1 MSQFEKDAAL
11 DRIRL
16 EGLSF
21 HCVIGINDWERVAKQ
36 VIELDIT
43 LYADLSSAAESDDI
57 SDTVNYRTI
66 SQKVRDFVEGS
77 SFGLVERL
85 ADGVARICLEDEK
98 VRRVDVSLRKPGAL
112 RLGRSVGLDITRTR
126 PDQ

>member
-1 MSQFEKDAAL
+1 MRERQL

-21 HCVIGINDWERVAKQ
+21 FCIIGINDWERVAKQ

-43 LYADLSSAAESDDI
+43 LYADLSSAAQSDDI
-57 SDTVNYRTI
+57 SNTVNYRTI
-66 SQKVRDFVEGS
+66 SRKVRDFVEAS
-77 SFGLVERL
+77 NFGLVEKL

-98 VRRVDVSLRKPGAL
+98 VQRVDVNLRKPGAL

-126 PDQ
+126 DD

>member
-1 MSQFEKDAAL
+1 MSESEKHIAL
-11 DRIRL
+11 DRIKL

-21 HCVIGINDWERVAKQ
+21 YCVIGINDWERVAKQ
-36 VIELDIT
+36 VIELDLT
-43 LYADLSSAAESDDI
+43 LYADLSAAAASDDI

-66 SQKVRDFVEGS
+66 SRNVRDFVEGS
-77 SFGLVERL
+77 AFGLVEKL

-98 VRRVDVSLRKPGAL
+98 VRRVDVSLRKLGAL

-126 PDQ
+126 ND

>member
-1 MSQFEKDAAL
+1 MSDRPL

-36 VIELDIT
+36 VIEIDLT
-43 LYADLSSAAESDDI
+43 LYADLSPAAKSDDI

-66 SQKVRDFVEGS
+66 SQRVRDFVEGS
-77 SFGLVERL
+77 SFGLVEKL
-85 ADGVARICLEDEK
+85 ADGVARICLEDER

-126 PDQ
+126 DGQ

>member
-1 MSQFEKDAAL
+1 MRDRPL

-21 HCVIGINDWERVAKQ
+21 YCIIGINEWERVAKQ

-43 LYADLSSAAESDDI
+43 LYADLSDAAESDDI
-57 SDTVNYRTI
+57 ADTVNYRTI
-66 SQKVRDFVEGS
+66 SRNVRDFVEGS

-85 ADGVARICLEDEK
+85 ADGVANLCLEDEK

-112 RLGRSVGLDITRTR
+112 RLGRSVGLDITRTSEV
-126 PDQ
+126 Q

>member
-1 MSQFEKDAAL
+1 MNERPL

-21 HCVIGINDWERVAKQ
+21 YCVIGINDWERVTKQ

-43 LYADLSSAAESDDI
+43 LYADLSAAAESDDI

-66 SQKVRDFVEGS
+66 SRNVRDFVEGS

-85 ADGVARICLEDEK
+85 ADGVARLCLEDDK

-126 PDQ
+126 DGQ